1 MFFCPA
7 LANATIVPVDQWLLG
22 DSDSPAA
29 VLNGN
34 GDATT
39 VNGIGGRN
47 LTKVSDA
54 NGPYYVAGGA
64 AGSAFAMNFTN
75 ASGTQSSP
83 ATATEYYKYA
93 GSGTL
98 ATSNGSTTGWGADC
112 WVYLPSQPG
121 STTDQVFLDVGGYNF
136 RIIDPGTG
144 TSWGVSMLR
153 PGNWEWGTTVNPP
166 FGSWFHFCYVTDGST
181 ARMYIN
187 GTQIGT
193 HSSPPT
199 SVANNVTVGCQNDND
214 TNSTYDGGLT
224 GAVDDV
230 PDIYVLWSVR
240 SERRVCPRPRAGHAR
255 AAGLR
260 PSGLVGLR
268 LAEAETNV
276 VRTNCVPHTP
286 CAGHGWGGTLLG
298 RQSNCRSNMVGFDD
312 LGLGI
317 KLGGAP
323 AGCAAPPFN
332 LVLPNREGGR

>member
-1 MFFCPA
+1 MFRSLKIMACVVFALVLCPA

-39 VNGIGGRN
+39 VDGIGGRN

-64 AGSAFAMNFTN
+64 PGSAFAMNFTN

-230 PDIYVLWSVR
+230 RIFTFSGAFVPNDVFAPVPEPGTLVLL
-240 SERRVCPRPRAGHAR
+240 A
-255 AAGLR
+255 
-260 PSGLVGLR
+260 SGL
-268 LAEAETNV
+268 
-276 VRTNCVPHTP
+276 
-286 CAGHGWGGTLLG
+286 
-298 RQSNCRSNMVGFDD
+298 
-312 LGLGI
+312 LGLLAYAWR
-317 KLGGAP
+317 K
-323 AGCAAPPFN
+323 
-332 LVLPNREGGR
+332 RRQM